1 VVASVIGAY
10 YYLRIVY
17 LMYFGAAAQPMTGT
31 MPVLHGALLAASA
44 LAMVLGVINMFGVE
58 GLAASAAAT
67 LVQ

>member
-1 VVASVIGAY
+1 
-10 YYLRIVY
+10 
-17 LMYFGAAAQPMTGT
+17 
-31 MPVLHGALLAASA
+31 VLHGALLAASA